1 MALIDPNELLA
12 QHSAQSLREHSEAYF
27 RQASDWAYLQGK
39 PFMDPTEAA
48 TISGHLAGMLSAA
61 QLEADMSVLDFG
73 AGSAWLS
80 RLLCQMNCNVI
91 SLDIS
96 EHALK
101 IGQEL
106 FQNYPPLKG
115 QKSLSA
121 VTFDGLNLPLA
132 TNAFE
137 RILVMDAF
145 HHVMDFRA
153 TLDEF
158 FRILKPGGAV
168 IMVEPGPSH
177 SNTPQ
182 SQHEMREFGVP
193 ERDIDIIE
201 IDRLAREVGFSP
213 LRSGIYSGAPFFIEV
228 EDFIDEDRFSE
239 VAVATTHHFLENHR
253 LIKLTKLSNSR
264 RTVWNSRSSSEILH
278 TETDEQVTLEIRNTG
293 ESSWF
298 SIPHSLGHIRLGIR
312 LAKDAGITEIP
323 IEFLPHGES
332 LEPGESIQF
341 EVPDEMRQ
349 SFSDGK
355 IDVVAEGLFWFQD
368 QSAN

>member
-1 MALIDPNELLA
+1 MSLIDPNELLA
-12 QHSAQSLREHSEAYF
+12 QHSASSLRQHAEDYF
-27 RQASDWAYLQGK
+27 KQASDWAYLQGK

-61 QLEADMSVLDFG
+61 HLESGMTILDFG

-80 RLLCQMNCNVI
+80 RLLCQMNLNVI
-91 SLDIS
+91 SLDVS

-101 IGQEL
+101 IGQQL
-106 FQNYPPLKG
+106 FQSHPPLKG
-115 QKSLSA
+115 QKFLSA
-121 VTFDGLNLPLA
+121 VSFDGMNLPLG
-132 TNAFE
+132 TSTFE

-145 HHVMDFRA
+145 HHVMDFRE

-158 FRILKPGGAV
+158 FRVLKPGGAV
-168 IMVEPGPSH
+168 IMVEPGPFH

-213 LRSGIYSGAPFFIEV
+213 LRSGIYSGAPFLVGV
-228 EDFIDEDRFSE
+228 EDFIDENRFSE
-239 VAVATTHHFLENHR
+239 VAVATSRHFLENHR
-253 LIKLTKLSNSR
+253 LIKLTKLSHSR
-264 RTVWNSRSSSEILH
+264 QTVWNSVSSAEIVH
-278 TETDEQVTLEIRNTG
+278 TETDEKVTLKIRNTG

-323 IEFLPHGES
+323 IEFLSHGES

-349 SFSDGK
+349 SLLDGK
-355 IDVVAEGLFWFQD
+355 TDVVAEGLFWFQD